1 MVFKKPKERKPMSTY
16 WGYHLMLDCG
26 GCERIT
32 DPNNLKAFVKE
43 LVTAID
49 MVAVGEPWIERTAI
63 GMPDKEG
70 YSLYQLIVTSN
81 ISAHFVDE
89 SKQIYLDVFSCKE
102 FDEETVRSVVNTY
115 FSPLRIKTNFVA
127 RNADL

>member
-1 MVFKKPKERKPMSTY
+1 MSTY
-16 WGYHLMLDCG
+16 WGHHLMLDCS

-32 DPNNLKAFVKE
+32 DANNLKAFVKE
-43 LVTAID
+43 LVVAID

-63 GMPDKEG
+63 GIPDKEG

-102 FDEETVRSVVNTY
+102 FDEQIVRSVVNTY
-115 FSPLRIKTNFVA
+115 FSPLRIKTNFVI

>member
-1 MVFKKPKERKPMSTY
+1 MSIY
-16 WGYHLMLDCG
+16 WGYHLMLDCS

-32 DPNNLKAFVKE
+32 DADNIRSFVKQ
-43 LVTAID
+43 LVSSID

-63 GMPDKEG
+63 GLTDKEG

-89 SKQIYLDVFSCKE
+89 SRQIYLDVFSCKE
-102 FDEETVRSVVNTY
+102 FDKDVVCSVVNTY
-115 FSPLRIKTNFVA
+115 FKPSKIKTNFFP
-127 RNADL
+127 RNANI

>member
-1 MVFKKPKERKPMSTY
+1 MSTY

-26 GCERIT
+26 GCIGIT
-32 DPNNLKAFVKE
+32 DADNIRSFVKE

-49 MVAVGEPWIERTAI
+49 MVAVGEPWIERTAMGI
-63 GMPDKEG
+63 PDKEG
-70 YSLYQLIVTSN
+70 FSMYQLIVTSN
-81 ISAHFVDE
+81 ISAHFVDK

-102 FDEETVRSVVNTY
+102 FDNETVISIVNKY
-115 FSPLRIKTNFVA
+115 FKPLRIKTNFVA

>member
-1 MVFKKPKERKPMSTY
+1 MSTY

-32 DPNNLKAFVKE
+32 DADNIRSFVKE
-43 LVTAID
+43 LVPTID

-63 GMPDKEG
+63 GIPDKEG
-70 YSLYQLIVTSN
+70 FSMYQLIVTSN

-102 FDEETVRSVVNTY
+102 FASETVISVVNKY
-115 FSPLRIKTNFVA
+115 FKPLRIKTNFVI